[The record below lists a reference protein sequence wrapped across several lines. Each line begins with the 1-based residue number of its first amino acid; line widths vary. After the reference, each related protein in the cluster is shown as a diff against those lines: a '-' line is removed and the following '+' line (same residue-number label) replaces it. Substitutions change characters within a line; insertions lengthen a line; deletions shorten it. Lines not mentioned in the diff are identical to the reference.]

1 MEGDTQ
7 GGRGRLAGVS
17 KKGGAEADE
26 RVRHA
31 TKKRKKSTT
40 EATGK
45 SKESE
50 RWRMKGAGEV

>member
-17 KKGGAEADE
+17 KKGGTEADE
-26 RVRHA
+26 CVRHA
-31 TKKRKKSTT
+31 TKKKGTT
-40 EATGK
+40 EAAGK